1 MRQQVTGAVLA
12 AAMIGGGFWF
22 NAGTASAQAGPKPV
36 VETQQATVITAEVTA
51 IDLSTRH
58 VTLKGPNG
66 SVTIH
71 VSDQVKNLD
80 QLKVGDRVGATYYES
95 LVVEGKK
102 ASPGDNSVKAM
113 STTQVQDEQGQGGGM
128 AGAQH
133 TVVVV
138 AKVYAIDKT
147 KGTITLKGPQGNF
160 RTFKVKDP
168 SVLTH
173 MTIGD
178 DVVFKYTEAWAV
190 ALAKV

>member
-1 MRQQVTGAVLA
+1 MLRRLTVAVIA
-12 AAMIGGGFWF
+12 AVMIAGGLFL
-22 NAGTASAQAGPKPV
+22 NAGTAAAQAGPKPV
-36 VETQQATVITAEVTA
+36 VETQQATVVTAEVTA

-95 LVVEGKK
+95 LVLEGKK

-113 STTQVQDEQGQGGGM
+113 STTQIDDEQGQSGGA
-128 AGAQH
+128 AGVQH

-160 RTFKVKDP
+160 RTFKVKDL
-168 SVLTH
+168 SLLTH